1 MMKLKAF
8 GLALMA
14 LILVQ
19 GCDTIDCTLNNT
31 VSYTCYFYAN
41 GKPVSINDTLYIYAC
56 GTDSLLIN
64 RKVGASNV
72 ILPMSYW
79 NAEDTLVLDVRG
91 NEYQLHDT
99 IFIAKTNTPH
109 YESPDCPTNMFHEIT
124 SIRTTHTFIDSI
136 TIVQPLVN
144 YAETENIQI
153 HFPGSAE

>member
-79 NAEDTLVLDVRG
+79 NAEDTLYCIDF
-91 NEYQLHDT
+91 N
-99 IFIAKTNTPH
+99 I
-109 YESPDCPTNMFHEIT
+109 SP
-124 SIRTTHTFIDSI
+124 
-136 TIVQPLVN
+136 
-144 YAETENIQI
+144 
-153 HFPGSAE
+153 